1 MVRVIVKD
9 GVPSLEYNDAT
20 GFGFNQFGMVVVN
33 RESNVVAID
42 GTSPPGETLAVV
54 NLNNVVAVEIVK

>member
-1 MVRVIVKD
+1 MVRVIVSKGD
-9 GVPSLEYNDAT
+9 RAREYPDAT